1 LRLPDVVELLKTPEI
16 RNKLQELD
24 LILIGNTPAAAATR
38 TGEDFLKWGGIAKT
52 INLQLD

>member
-1 LRLPDVVELLKTPEI
+1 
-16 RNKLQELD
+16 LD
-24 LILIGNTPAAAATR
+24 RRRHLIGNTPAAAATR